1 MSHESLEGQS
11 EFNFDYKKD
20 KEYFGDLRSNN
31 NGHGPY
37 AFSQIDLH
45 SQIDL
50 FDEEDVFIEDL
61 ELMFDQNEIDL
72 LTKEI
77 LKNTEQF

>member
-1 MSHESLEGQS
+1 M
-11 EFNFDYKKD
+11 
-20 KEYFGDLRSNN
+20 SNN

-77 LKNTEQF
+77 LKNTE